1 MKVICK
7 WMLAAAMLPVSACYA
22 QAPVWKS
29 AAYQVYRDSIVQGKY
44 AAAAA
49 SATELS
55 SSYQSQANL
64 YQPAMLSFKFSINGR
79 DNEMPSGM
87 DHHFNCIAANGYVQT
102 PLIKFGS
109 LLKATGPE
117 NVFLAPN
124 TKLRVR
130 LDMREV
136 LAAFK
141 EKGYYTT
148 FNGGKIYKED
158 FKGVFIAGSAAPMTW
173 DFDNLATHSELELK
187 DDDGDGIYETTLT
200 MNVYDA
206 NKHTASHWK
215 LSKDISAFPQYQSPF
230 RISDALYNLSLEE
243 MLNAVE
249 KDSTFRTGKEWAGVW
264 TRDISYSIILSM
276 AYLQPQVAKYSL
288 MKKVNSRRRIIQDTG
303 TGGAWPVSTDRI
315 IWAVAAW
322 EVYKATGDRQW
333 LSDAYTIIKNSLEDD
348 YQTAYDSATGL
359 VRGESSFLDWRE
371 QTYPR
376 WMQPADIYASMN
388 LGTNAVHYEANKV
401 LGRMALLLH
410 KPAEAARYEGVA
422 GRIRAAINKQLWMP
436 EKKYYAQYL
445 YGRAYKSISPRSE
458 ALGEA
463 LTVLFDIA
471 DSSRRQQVVANT
483 PVTDFGI
490 TCIYPQIPGIPPYHN
505 NAVWPFVQSF
515 WLWAAAKAGNE
526 SAVMESISA
535 IYRPAALFLTN
546 KENFVAST
554 GDFSGTQIN
563 SSNML
568 WSLAGNISIVHKV
581 LFGIHFQENGLL
593 FQPFVP
599 RAYGGHRSLTGFKY
613 RNAVL
618 NISLEGYGNSI
629 RNFYVD
635 GKPVVQHTI
644 PAALKGVHE
653 IKIVL
658 GDTFDNSG
666 AINKVAVTA
675 SPAAPEPCNSN
686 GLLQWPAVK
695 DAVTYQIWKNG
706 RFLAQQKD
714 TAFKASGS
722 GEYSVMAVNDRQAPS
737 FMSEPVMIADS
748 ASILLFEA
756 ENAGGKA
763 AYPYKGFSGS
773 GFAEIS
779 TTINT
784 TLSIPIDVPV
794 NGHYLLDLRYAN
806 GNGPVN
812 TENKCAVRTLLA
824 DGQRLGTIVLPQR
837 GKGEWSDW
845 GYTNVQP
852 VYLAKGKHT
861 ISLALQPADA
871 NMNGEVNQAMVDYLR
886 LVPSGGSQKV
896 SRKGAKF

>member
-7 WMLAAAMLPVSACYA
+7 WMLAAAMLPASVCYA
-22 QAPVWKS
+22 QTPVWKS
-29 AAYQVYRDSIVQGKY
+29 AAYNVYRDSIVQGKY
-44 AAAAA
+44 AAVAA

-55 SSYQSQANL
+55 SSYQSPANL
-64 YQPAMLSFKFSINGR
+64 YQSALLSFKFSINGK

-87 DHHFNCIAANGYVQT
+87 DHHFNCVATNGDAQT
-102 PLIKFGS
+102 PLIKFGA
-109 LLKATGPE
+109 LLKATAPQY
-117 NVFLAPN
+117 NFLAPN
-124 TKLRVR
+124 TKLHVR

-136 LAAFK
+136 LASFK

-158 FKGVFIAGSAAPMTW
+158 FKGVFMAGSAAPLIW
-173 DFDNLATHSELELK
+173 DFDNLANHAELELK

-206 NKHTASHWK
+206 SKHTASHWK
-215 LSKDISAFPQYQSPF
+215 LSKDISAFPQYHSSFPV
-230 RISDALYNLSLEE
+230 SDALYNLSLEE

-264 TRDISYSIILSM
+264 TRDVSYSIILSM

-288 MKKVNSRRRIIQDTG
+288 LKKVNSKGRIIQDTG
-303 TGGAWPVSTDRI
+303 TGGAWPVSTDRV

-333 LSDAYTIIKNSLEDD
+333 LADAYSIIKNSLEDD
-348 YQTAYDSATGL
+348 YKTAYDPATGL

-371 QTYPR
+371 QTYPG

-401 LGRMALLLH
+401 LSRMAVLLH
-410 KPAEAARYEGVA
+410 KPTEAARYEGVA
-422 GRIRAAINKQLWMP
+422 ARIRTAINKNLWLP
-436 EKKYYAQYL
+436 GKKYYAQYL
-445 YGRAYKSISPRSE
+445 YGRAYKLISPRSE

-471 DSSRRQQVVANT
+471 DASRQQQIVAST
-483 PVTDFGI
+483 PVTAFGI

-515 WLWAAAKAGNE
+515 WLWAAAKTGNE
-526 SAVMESISA
+526 KAVMESISA

-546 KENFVAST
+546 KENFVAAT

-581 LFGIHFQENGLL
+581 FFGIQFKEDGLL

-599 RAYGGHRSLTGFKY
+599 RAYAGKRRLTGFHY

-618 NISLEGYGNSI
+618 NISLEGYGNNI
-629 RNFYVD
+629 RSFYVD
-635 GKPVVQHTI
+635 GKLTAQHTI
-644 PAALKGVHE
+644 PASLKGPHS
-653 IKIVL
+653 IKIIL
-658 GDTFDNSG
+658 SDAFNNNG
-666 AINKVAVTA
+666 AINKVADET
-675 SPAAPEPCNSN
+675 SPATPELRNNN
-686 GLLQWPAVK
+686 GLLQWPSVK
-695 DAVTYQIWKNG
+695 DAVIYKVWQNG
-706 RFLAQQKD
+706 LFLAQLKD
-714 TAFKASGS
+714 TVFKTPGS
-722 GEYSVMAVNDRQAPS
+722 GEYSITAINDKQLSS
-737 FMSEPVMIADS
+737 FASEPAMVADS
-748 ASILLFEA
+748 AAILLFEA
-756 ENAGGKA
+756 ENTAGKA
-763 AYPYKGFSGS
+763 AYPYQGFSGN
-773 GFAEIS
+773 GFTEIS
-779 TTINT
+779 TTVNT
-784 TLSIPIDVPV
+784 TLSIPIDIPATG
-794 NGHYLLDLRYAN
+794 NYLLDVRYAN

-812 TENKCAVRTLLA
+812 TENKCAIRTLMA
-824 DGQRLGTIVLPQR
+824 DGKPLGTLVLPQR

-845 GYTNVQP
+845 GYTNTQSI
-852 VYLAKGKHT
+852 YLTKGKHT
-861 ISLALQPADA
+861 ISLVLQPADT
-871 NMNGEVNQAMVDYLR
+871 NMNGDINQAMVDCLR
-886 LVPSGGSQKV
+886 LSV
-896 SRKGAKF
+896 SRKGAK